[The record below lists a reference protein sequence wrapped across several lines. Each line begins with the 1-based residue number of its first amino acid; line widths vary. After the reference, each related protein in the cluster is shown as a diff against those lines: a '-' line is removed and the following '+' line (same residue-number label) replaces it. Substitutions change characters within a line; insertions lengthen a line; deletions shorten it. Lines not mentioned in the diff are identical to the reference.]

1 MGQIV
6 TVLND
11 LLDTVE
17 RSRSDPAK
25 LAGRE
30 ASNLE
35 FSLGEYGS
43 RYAAATA
50 LMGKL
55 DLDAIVLA
63 QPTTIRYITGLQT
76 WLWILPPLLPAV
88 AIVPRDP
95 GQATLIATVVEK
107 GGTEA
112 TSWMPSSL
120 YGLDDDPIQAI
131 IDALAERGLDR
142 GQLGFELGLGQRPN
156 MSPQDHQRLIA
167 GLPHAKIVDIALPV
181 WAMRALK
188 TGEEVSRLREA
199 VRLSEIGF
207 QAAFDALVPGVTEA
221 ELTRIAAQAIL
232 AAGGRPSVVPM
243 TLIFLA
249 GAERYRQIVQPA
261 SDRAIRAGE
270 QVWLDG
276 GCSVDGYR
284 ADFIRSGVIGRLT
297 DSAEHYYDV
306 AVQALDA
313 AVEALG
319 PGRKLGESWSAAQAC
334 FDDAGVGAF
343 TLIPG
348 QIGHSV
354 GLDHWELPLIGK
366 PGSEQGEVV
375 ARPGMV
381 LCVEPT
387 IVGMDGDDQWRSGI
401 FTAEDQVV
409 VTESGVEVLTTQI
422 PRTLVRR

>member
-1 MGQIV
+1 MD
-6 TVLND
+6 LNG

-17 RSRSDPAK
+17 SSREEPIS
-25 LAGRE
+25 LAGR
-30 ASNLE
+30 AAPDLE
-35 FSLGEYGS
+35 FSLGEYGL
-43 RYAAATA
+43 RYAVASGLMRELNIDA
-50 LMGKL
+50 L
-55 DLDAIVLA
+55 VLA
-63 QPTTIRYITGLQT
+63 QPNTIRYVSGMQT
-76 WLWILPPLLPAV
+76 WLWILPPLLPAA
-88 AIVPRDP
+88 AIVPQDP
-95 GQATLIATVVEK
+95 GQATLVATIVEK
-107 GGTEA
+107 GGVEA
-112 TSWMPSSL
+112 TSWMPPCL
-120 YGLDDDPIQAI
+120 YGLDDDPIEAI
-131 IDALAERGLDR
+131 VRALAERGLDYGR
-142 GQLGFELGLGQRPN
+142 LGFELGLGQRPN
-156 MSPQDHQRLIA
+156 LSPLDHQRLVSS
-167 GLPHAKIVDIALPV
+167 LPRAEIVDVALPI

-188 TGEEVSRLREA
+188 SADEISRLREA

-207 QAAFDALVPGVTEA
+207 MAALDGLTPGVSEA
-221 ELTRIAAQAIL
+221 TLTRTAAQAML
-232 AAGGRPSVVPM
+232 AAGARPSVTPM

-249 GAERYRQIVQPA
+249 GPGRYRQIVQPA
-261 SDRAIRAGE
+261 GDRPIHEGE

-284 ADFIRSGVIGRLT
+284 ADFIRSGVIGRLS

-313 AVEALG
+313 SVEALG

-343 TLIPG
+343 ALIPG
-348 QIGHSV
+348 QIGHSI

-366 PGSEQGEVV
+366 PDSEQGEVI

-387 IVGMDGDDQWRSGI
+387 IVGMDGDDEWTSGI

-409 VTESGVEVLTTQI
+409 ITQSGVEVLTTQI